1 MFWSALRG
9 WGERALATGILTI
22 ADIKNSDPAA
32 CTLRGGVLSPSP
44 VPEDRPG

>member
-22 ADIKNSDPAA
+22 ADIKNGDPAA
-32 CTLRGGVLSPSP
+32 CTLRGGVMPPSP

>member
-22 ADIKNSDPAA
+22 ADIRNDPEAA
-32 CTLRGGVLSPSP
+32 CTLHGGVMSPSP
-44 VPEDRPG
+44 VPD